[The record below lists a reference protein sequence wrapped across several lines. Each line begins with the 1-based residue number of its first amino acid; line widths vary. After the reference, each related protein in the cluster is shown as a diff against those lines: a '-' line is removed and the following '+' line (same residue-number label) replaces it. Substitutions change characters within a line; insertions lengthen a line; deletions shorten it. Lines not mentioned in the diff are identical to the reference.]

1 MPEETTPATPSVPP
15 ESGPASGP
23 SSPAPSALDEWVAR
37 LATELGRAPGVVDIG
52 LVLDL
57 ARDAA
62 HGIARPAAPLTTFV
76 VGYAAALAGGSPED
90 VRRIAAIATRLATE
104 QPPAPDA

>member
-1 MPEETTPATPSVPP
+1 MPEDTAPATPPVPP
-15 ESGPASGP
+15 GSGPESGP
-23 SSPAPSALDEWVAR
+23 SSPSPSALDEWVVT
-37 LATELGRAPGVVDIG
+37 LAKELGLSADVVDIG

-62 HGIARPAAPLTTFV
+62 HGIARPAAPLTTFI

-90 VRRIAAIATRLATE
+90 VRRIAAIATRLAT
-104 QPPAPDA
+104 AP

>member
-1 MPEETTPATPSVPP
+1 MPEDTTRRAPP
-15 ESGPASGP
+15 EPPASGP
-23 SSPAPSALDEWVAR
+23 VSEPSLPAPSALDEWVAR
-37 LATELGRAPGVVDIG
+37 LAAELGLPAGVVDVV

-62 HGIARPAAPLTTFV
+62 HGIARPAAPLTTFL

-90 VRRIAAIATRLATE
+90 VRRIAAIATRLATG
-104 QPPAPDA
+104 QAAAPDA

>member
-1 MPEETTPATPSVPP
+1 MPEDNAPASPPVPP

-23 SSPAPSALDEWVAR
+23 SSPSPSVLEEWVAR
-37 LATELGRAPGVVDIG
+37 LATELELSPSVVDIE

-104 QPPAPDA
+104 QP

>member
-1 MPEETTPATPSVPP
+1 MPENT
-15 ESGPASGP
+15 
-23 SSPAPSALDEWVAR
+23 APSALDEWVAR
-37 LATELGRAPGVVDIG
+37 LAPELGLSASVVDIG

-62 HGIARPAAPLTTFV
+62 HGIARPAAPLTTFL

-90 VRRIAAIATRLATE
+90 VRRFAAVATRLAAD
-104 QPPAPDA
+104 QAAPDA

>member
-1 MPEETTPATPSVPP
+1 MPEDTP
-15 ESGPASGP
+15 PASPLVPGESAP
-23 SSPAPSALDEWVAR
+23 SSPSPALLDEWVDK
-37 LATELGRAPGVVDIG
+37 LATELGLPADVVDIT

-62 HGIARPAAPLTTFV
+62 HGIARPAAPLTTFL

-90 VRRIAAIATRLATE
+90 VRRTAAIATRLATE
-104 QPPAPDA
+104 

>member
-1 MPEETTPATPSVPP
+1 MPEDNAPATPPVPP

-23 SSPAPSALDEWVAR
+23 SSPSPSALDEWVAR
-37 LATELGRAPGVVDIG
+37 LATELGLSPAVVDIG

-104 QPPAPDA
+104 EPAAPDA

>member
-15 ESGPASGP
+15 EPGPASGP
-23 SSPAPSALDEWVAR
+23 SSPSPSALDEWVAR
-37 LATELGRAPGVVDIG
+37 LAAELGLSPSVVDIG

-90 VRRIAAIATRLATE
+90 VRRIAEIATRLATE
-104 QPPAPDA
+104 QPAAPDA

>member
-1 MPEETTPATPSVPP
+1 MPEETTPATPS
-15 ESGPASGP
+15 
-23 SSPAPSALDEWVAR
+23 ALDEWVAR
-37 LATELGRAPGVVDIG
+37 LEAELGLASGTVDIA

-90 VRRIAAIATRLATE
+90 VRRIAAVATRLATE
-104 QPPAPDA
+104 QDAAPGA

>member
-1 MPEETTPATPSVPP
+1 MPEDNAPASPPVPP
-15 ESGPASGP
+15 ESGP
-23 SSPAPSALDEWVAR
+23 SSPSPSVLEEWVAR
-37 LATELGRAPGVVDIG
+37 LATELELSPSVVDIE

-104 QPPAPDA
+104 QP

>member
-1 MPEETTPATPSVPP
+1 MPEDNADASPPVTP

-23 SSPAPSALDEWVAR
+23 SSPSPSVLEEWVAR
-37 LATELGRAPGVVDIG
+37 LATELELSPSVVDIE

-90 VRRIAAIATRLATE
+90 VRRIAEIATRLAKS
-104 QPPAPDA
+104 